1 MARILLIHKKNIMK
15 SISLFTAVLR
25 IILITAIISFTIIAK
40 AQNVAVNTT
49 GSSADASAML
59 DVSSTT
65 KGFLAP
71 RMTTVQR
78 TGILS
83 PANGLLVFDTDTKT
97 YWYFSTTWKEMT
109 NAGGGGSGFSLP
121 YSGSSTNAGKLFSV
135 SNNGVAAG
143 ATALY
148 GRASASGSGIFTLY
162 SMGVWGD
169 NSTGVGVMG
178 SSNNIGIIGT
188 SGNAVNGIGVMA
200 NSSNTSTNNGSLT
213 AINQSKGI
221 AVYAETLDS
230 GIAVYGKT
238 TKQNGAA
245 IYGINNSI
253 QGHGVRGAAAGN
265 DGVGIYGDAGISNSN
280 SYAAYF
286 RNWNAASSKNVV
298 QIDNLGT
305 GNFLSLTDGLG
316 DVKTT
321 IAKNGQINTDA
332 NIYTQGDVYVNGLK
346 GIVRSTYSNQMRME
360 VMNVTIPGGFH
371 FVVNGGG
378 AGEVFISTQDIT
390 VTFNTPFDQAPAVY
404 RANLVSPENSLVE
417 LLPFKIYDVTA
428 TGFKINISPSSN
440 WDFISVATTFKF
452 VAVGYDD

>member
-1 MARILLIHKKNIMK
+1 MK
-15 SISLFTAVLR
+15 SIVLFAAALR
-25 IILITAIISFTIIAK
+25 MILITAIICFTIITK

-49 GSSADASAML
+49 GGSADASAML

-71 RMTTVQR
+71 RMSSIQR
-78 TGILS
+78 TGISS
-83 PANGLLVFDTDTKT
+83 PANGLMVFDIDTKS
-97 YWYFSTTWKEMT
+97 YWYYSDAWKEVA
-109 NAGGGGSGFSLP
+109 NPSSAGLALP
-121 YSGSSTNAGKLFSV
+121 FAGTASNAGKLFSV
-135 SNNGVAAG
+135 SNNGIVAG

-148 GRASASGSGIFTLY
+148 GRASTSGSGIFPFH

-178 SSNNIGIIGT
+178 SSNNIGIVGT

-200 NSSNTSTNNGSLT
+200 NSSNTSTNTGSLT

-245 IYGINNSI
+245 IYGINNSV

-265 DGVGIYGDAGISNSN
+265 DGVGIYGDAGISNS
-280 SYAAYF
+280 SSIAGYF
-286 RNWNAASSKNVV
+286 RNWNANSSKAVV

-305 GNFLSLTDGLG
+305 GSSLSVTDGLG
-316 DVKTT
+316 DVKAT
-321 IAKNGQINTDA
+321 IWKNGQINTDA
-332 NIYTQGDVYVNGLK
+332 NIYTQGDLYVNGLK

-371 FVVNGGG
+371 FVVSSGGE
-378 AGEVFISTQDIT
+378 GEVFVNTQNIT

-417 LLPFKIYDVTA
+417 LLPFKIYEVTN
-428 TGFKINISPSSN
+428 TGFKINISPSSQ

>member
-1 MARILLIHKKNIMK
+1 MK

-25 IILITAIISFTIIAK
+25 IILITAIISFTIIAN

-97 YWYFSTTWKEMT
+97 YWYFSITWKEMT

-178 SSNNIGIIGT
+178 SSSNIGIIGT

-200 NSSNTSTNNGSLT
+200 NSSNTSTTNGSLT
-213 AINQSKGI
+213 AINQSNGI

-286 RNWNAASSKNVV
+286 RNWNSASSKNVV

-321 IAKNGQINTDA
+321 IAKNGQINTDG
-332 NIYTQGDVYVNGLK
+332 NIYTQGNLSVQGK

-371 FVVNGGG
+371 FVVNG
-378 AGEVFISTQDIT
+378 EFVNTQNIT
-390 VTFNTPFDQAPAVY
+390 VTFNTPFAQAPAVY

-417 LLPFKIYDVTA
+417 LLSYKIYEVTN
-428 TGFKINISPSSN
+428 TGFKINISPSSQ